1 MSLTGFWQPAQSS
14 ARFEAELTLGSSEDF
29 HLAYDDQTVTGRSA
43 SLTFSDRVGNIPRK
57 ITLPDGS
64 LFQTTENDAVDDWLK
79 QSQHDGAKNS
89 WMHSMENSLR
99 WIGLAFIGT
108 LLFGF
113 VMIKYGLPWASH
125 KIAHRL
131 PPEANISL
139 SSGTLKTMD
148 EYILKPSDLAADKK
162 AEIKARFNE
171 LLKRVNTEGFEYSL
185 QFRKM
190 NGIANA
196 FALPSGTVV
205 VTDRLVEVLKNP
217 KELEAVLL
225 HEIGH
230 VVHRHS
236 MQQVIQSSALT
247 VAVVMWTGDT
257 TAVDGWVTA
266 LPTFLLQN
274 KYSQDFETESDV
286 FAFEH
291 MIELGIDPVHFGNG
305 LKRITSDAYKDDP
318 EMKENMEK
326 AEKILEYLSSH
337 P

>member
-1 MSLTGFWQPAQSS
+1 
-14 ARFEAELTLGSSEDF
+14 
-29 HLAYDDQTVTGRSA
+29 
-43 SLTFSDRVGNIPRK
+43 
-57 ITLPDGS
+57 
-64 LFQTTENDAVDDWLK
+64 
-79 QSQHDGAKNS
+79 
-89 WMHSMENSLR
+89 
-99 WIGLAFIGT
+99 
-108 LLFGF
+108 
-113 VMIKYGLPWASH
+113 
-125 KIAHRL
+125 
-131 PPEANISL
+131 
-139 SSGTLKTMD
+139 
-148 EYILKPSDLAADKK
+148 
-162 AEIKARFNE
+162 
-171 LLKRVNTEGFEYSL
+171 
-185 QFRKM
+185 
-190 NGIANA
+190 
-196 FALPSGTVV
+196 V
-205 VTDRLVEVLKNP
+205 VTDRLVEVLKDP

-291 MIELGIDPVHFGNG
+291 MIELGIDPAYFGSG

-326 AEKILEYLSSH
+326 AEKVLEYFSSH
-337 P
+337 PSTEDRDKLSKEYSERFKKGL